1 MSFIPRLRIRSRYAL
16 TLSRDDFALVLP
28 GGVLLR
34 RDAPARDFGARA
46 PLRAIAFVRERLRF
60 GLDSRFI
67 LQLRRVTCNG
77 RILEPL

>member
-1 MSFIPRLRIRSRYAL
+1 MGSGTQTWTSFIPRLRILSRDAL

-46 PLRAIAFVRERLRF
+46 LCATVFVRKRLRL
-60 GLDSRFI
+60 GLDLRFI
-67 LQLRRVTCNG
+67 LQLPCRYM
-77 RILEPL
+77 